1 MTTNTSN
8 TVRSARFM
16 RLVQDRS
23 VAMVKDP
30 LGQQAFCFGYMTSFL
45 QRLADKLPAVAA
57 EMDEFI
63 THMEEKQAEEAV

>member
-1 MTTNTSN
+1 
-8 TVRSARFM
+8 
-16 RLVQDRS
+16 
-23 VAMVKDP
+23 MVKDP

-63 THMEEKQAEEAV
+63 THMDASRQEKQAEEAV